1 KSAIPHIPSAGERAM
16 SPFLAELI
24 GTMILVILGNG
35 VVANVV
41 LNRTKGNN
49 SGWIVITWGWGMA
62 VFVGVWVSMTSSGAH
77 LNPAVT
83 IALAAAKKF
92 LWKDVPLFIAA
103 QMVGAF
109 ASACLVFLT
118 YRDHF

>member
-1 KSAIPHIPSAGERAM
+1 MK
-16 SPFLAELI
+16 PFIAEILGTALLI
-24 GTMILVILGNG
+24 LFGNG
-35 VVANVV
+35 VVSNVV

-49 SGWIVITWGWGMA
+49 AGWIVITWGWGMA

-92 LWKDVPLFIAA
+92 PWKDVPLFIGA

-109 ASACLVFLT
+109 AGACLV
-118 YRDHF
+118 